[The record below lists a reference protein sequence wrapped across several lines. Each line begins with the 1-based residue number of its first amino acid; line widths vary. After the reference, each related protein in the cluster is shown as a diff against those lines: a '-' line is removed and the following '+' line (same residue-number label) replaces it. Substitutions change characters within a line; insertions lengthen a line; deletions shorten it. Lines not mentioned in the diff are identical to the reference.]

1 MAAFLI
7 TLTALVALIAVGI
20 ACNLYLYSRG
30 ALGMRRL
37 RPASRLTTG
46 PLAPSNMVGDQFYM
60 GLGASNKTM
69 GTALR
74 RLVLVAMFVLIAFSA
89 LLALALSGAH

>member
-7 TLTALVALIAVGI
+7 TLTALVVLIAVGI

-37 RPASRLTTG
+37 RHASRLTAG
-46 PLAPSNMVGDQFYM
+46 PLAPSDMVGNQFYM
-60 GLGASNKTM
+60 GMGASNQAMDT
-69 GTALR
+69 TLR
-74 RLVLVAMFVLIAFSA
+74 RLVLITMFVLIAFSA